1 MTHTQCA
8 LCWINPVGFHA
19 QDVGDG
25 WEGGVL
31 GGTRTDAGLV
41 GAQETGDPQPFHF
54 LKLRTC
60 LRAAAE
66 DRVSTSLKQWKK
78 KKDGKATGV

>member
-25 WEGGVL
+25 QGIGGA
-31 GGTRTDAGLV
+31 R
-41 GAQETGDPQPFHF
+41 GAWGQLQ
-54 LKLRTC
+54 R
-60 LRAAAE
+60 
-66 DRVSTSLKQWKK
+66 
-78 KKDGKATGV
+78 